1 MMTTIDDFRV
11 KDVMSDVVIT
21 IGSEDT
27 IHTALVLMAQY
38 SVTVLPVT
46 DNKDRCIG
54 VLSTSDLIDPARQV
68 EDDLQDADR
77 DAAQERITALL
88 AQSLGHR
95 EVRDLMTAAVVTVD
109 REMPIME
116 AAAEMLRDRIH
127 HLPVVDAQHK
137 IRGIVSTM
145 DLLSVFH
152 RCFADHGM

>member
-1 MMTTIDDFRV
+1 MMTTIDDLRV

-127 HLPVVDAQHK
+127 HLPVVDAHHK
-137 IRGIVSTM
+137 ILGIVSTM
-145 DLLSVFH
+145 DLLAIFH
-152 RCFADHGM
+152 RCFADNGI